1 MHGHGSGRIL
11 RGSARCA
18 EHLRMT
24 EKDCGL
30 TLGVVSRYL
39 CSMIRRRHLY
49 HLAGYD
55 PVDPASQ
62 YRRFK
67 REIETFKRTWNIEA
81 GVSPMERAADET
93 RASWAIDARAP
104 GWQVHC
110 MHEVLRWDDIV
121 RVDMHRPRAL
131 RFWHALLT
139 YAEFIITG
147 TLVRYVLAS
156 LRYAIFFLVPLV
168 QLAIFA
174 GAGWLIA
181 RVLLAAFSLS
191 GTAAVVVGWLA
202 GIAAFLALLRWPGRR
217 WRVEQMLSDWIFA
230 REYLH
235 HDRADLDARLDAFA
249 AALVAQVRQ
258 AQLDEVVLVGHS
270 MGAMLLIDVL
280 NRALA
285 LDPEVGRRGPALCLL
300 TVGATIPKFTLHP
313 RARSLRAMVERIVA
327 EPSIAWTECQ
337 GRDDIISF
345 YKFDPASL
353 KRVSGER
360 LSGKP
365 VIRRVQ
371 LHQMLTD
378 EAIAR
383 HRYNYLRV
391 HYQVV
396 MANDKPAPYDYFLM
410 GCGPVAF
417 RKWTAAPSGLLEFM
431 NADGTYKVSAAK
443 PALVSQ
449 PSS

>member
-1 MHGHGSGRIL
+1 
-11 RGSARCA
+11 
-18 EHLRMT
+18 
-24 EKDCGL
+24 
-30 TLGVVSRYL
+30 
-39 CSMIRRRHLY
+39 MIRRRHLY

-55 PVDPASQ
+55 PVDPGSQ
-62 YRRFK
+62 YRRFN

-81 GVSPMERAADET
+81 SVSQMERTADET
-93 RASWAIDARAP
+93 RASWAIQARGP
-104 GWQVHC
+104 GWQVDC
-110 MHEVLRWDDIV
+110 VHEVLRWDDIV
-121 RVDMHRPRAL
+121 RADMRRPRAL

-147 TLVRYVLAS
+147 TLFRYVGAS

-174 GAGWLIA
+174 GAGWLVA
-181 RVLLAAFSLS
+181 RVLFTAFSLS
-191 GTAAVVVGWLA
+191 GTTAVVGGWLA
-202 GIAAFLALLRWPGRR
+202 GIAAFFALLRWPGRR
-217 WRVEQMLSDWIFA
+217 WRVEQMLSDWVFA
-230 REYLH
+230 REYLY
-235 HDRADLDARLDAFA
+235 DRRADLDARLEAFA
-249 AALVAQVRQ
+249 DALVAQVRQ

-285 LDPEVGRRGPALCLL
+285 RDRDVGRRGPALCLL
-300 TVGATIPKFTLHP
+300 TVGATVPKFTLHP
-313 RARSLRAMVERIVA
+313 GAQRLRAMVERTVA
-327 EPSIAWTECQ
+327 EPSIAWMECQ

-353 KRVSGER
+353 KRVYGER

-365 VIRRVQ
+365 LIRRVQ

-383 HRYNYLRV
+383 HRHNYLRV

-396 MANDKPAPYDYFLM
+396 MANDKPASYDYFLM

-417 RKWTAAPSGLLEFM
+417 GEWAAAPSGLLEFM
-431 NADGTYKVSAAK
+431 NADGTRKESSVNAT
-443 PALVSQ
+443 LVAQQS
-449 PSS
+449 